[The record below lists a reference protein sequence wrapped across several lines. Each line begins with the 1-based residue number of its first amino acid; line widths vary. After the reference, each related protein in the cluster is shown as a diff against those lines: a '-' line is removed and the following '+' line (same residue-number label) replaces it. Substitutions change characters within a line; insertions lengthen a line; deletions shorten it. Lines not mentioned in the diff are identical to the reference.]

1 VSAALPDDFL
11 LVAACCIWP
20 PSARRNDAIRAAA
33 GCRIDWANVLRI
45 VARQRVCGLVSDG
58 LRCAEIEP
66 PPAAK
71 SKLAADAGDI
81 ARQSLQLAS
90 EALRLQAAFDAA
102 SLPAVFVKGSA
113 LAVLAYNNLGIKHAW
128 DIDLLIAPGDVRRAC
143 EVLAAAGFER
153 TMPPASFANDRFFAW
168 TEFAREC
175 IFRHQVRGTFLEL
188 HWRLS
193 DNRALLAHVSA
204 SSATRLVTIASGQAL
219 RTLQD
224 EDLFAYLCLHGA
236 HHGWSR
242 LKWLADL
249 AAWLSGKSAAEVE
262 TLYRRAKADG
272 VGRAAAQAL
281 LLCERLF
288 GMELPPALSAEM
300 KSDRATRWLVAVA
313 LDAMAGD
320 DHSRQTEDRPLGNLR
335 IEISHFLLATGVSA
349 WLSEL
354 QSKSVGW
361 TDFQRLALPRPL
373 YFLYPVLRLPSW
385 LWRRAAHLMSRQ
397 PAG

>member
-1 VSAALPDDFL
+1 VTASLPDDFL

-20 PSARRNDAIRAAA
+20 HSARRTEAIRAVAA
-33 GCRIDWANVLRI
+33 RPIDWNKVLRV
-45 VARQRVCGLVSDG
+45 VARQRVAGLVKDG
-58 LRCAEIEP
+58 LRGAGIDP
-66 PPAAK
+66 PPAIAAR
-71 SKLAADAGDI
+71 LAANAGDV

-90 EALRLQAAFDAA
+90 EALSLQAAFDAA
-102 SLPAVFVKGSA
+102 VLPAVFVKGSA
-113 LAVLAYNNLGIKHAW
+113 LAMLAYGNLGIKHAW
-128 DIDLLIAPGDVRRAC
+128 DIDLLVAPADVRRAC
-143 EVLAAAGFER
+143 EVLCEAGFER
-153 TMPPASFANDRFFAW
+153 TMPPASFADKRFFAW

-175 IFRHQVRGTFLEL
+175 VFRHQLRGTFLEL

-193 DNRALLAHVSA
+193 DNRALLAHVST
-204 SSATRLVTIASGQAL
+204 SSSTRPVTIAPGQVL

-249 AAWLSGKSAAEVE
+249 AAWLSGKSEAEIE
-262 TLYRRAKADG
+262 ALYRKAKSDG

-288 GMELPPALSAEM
+288 GMELPPVLAAEM
-300 KSDRATRWLVAVA
+300 QSDRATRWLVAVA

-354 QSKSVGW
+354 QSKAVGW
-361 TDFQRLALPRPL
+361 TDFQRFALPRPL
-373 YFLYPVLRLPSW
+373 YFLYPVLRVPSW